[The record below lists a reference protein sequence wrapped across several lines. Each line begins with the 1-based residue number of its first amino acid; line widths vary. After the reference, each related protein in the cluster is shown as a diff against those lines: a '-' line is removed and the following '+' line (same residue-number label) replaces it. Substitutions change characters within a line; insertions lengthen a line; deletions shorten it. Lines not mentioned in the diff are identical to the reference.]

1 MIVDVM
7 GEEKDINENL
17 LDNSNSSS
25 VEKHKIF
32 KEITTVVNE
41 LKDRKKTAY
50 KEDEYNHLC
59 KERSILLS
67 EVVFNSC
74 VTELNLLHMKK
85 S

>member
-41 LKDRKKTAY
+41 LKDRTKTAY

-67 EVVFNSC
+67 EVVFNSY

>member
-59 KERSILLS
+59 KERPILLS
-67 EVVFNSC
+67 EVVFNSY

>member
-50 KEDEYNHLC
+50 KEDEYSHLC

-67 EVVFNSC
+67 EVVFNSY

>member
-1 MIVDVM
+1 M

-41 LKDRKKTAY
+41 LKDRKKTSY

-67 EVVFNSC
+67 EVVFNSY

>member
-7 GEEKDINENL
+7 GKEKDINENL
-17 LDNSNSSS
+17 LENSNSSS
-25 VEKHKIF
+25 VEKRKIF

-41 LKDRKKTAY
+41 LKDRKKAAY

-67 EVVFNSC
+67 EVVLQRNS
-74 VTELNLLHMKK
+74 LHMKK

>member
-50 KEDEYNHLC
+50 KEDEYTL
-59 KERSILLS
+59 
-67 EVVFNSC
+67 
-74 VTELNLLHMKK
+74 LNLTYYT
-85 S
+85 

>member
-59 KERSILLS
+59 KEKSILLS
-67 EVVFNSC
+67 EVVFNC
-74 VTELNLLHMKK
+74 YVTELNLLHMKK

>member
-59 KERSILLS
+59 KERSILLP
-67 EVVFNSC
+67 EVVFNSY
-74 VTELNLLHMKK
+74 VTEPNLLHMKK